1 MRHRII
7 AVVAVLL
14 FGGPPAHAAGQV
26 GRDQVERDQVMR
38 GVAALQ
44 GAAQAAID
52 QGEVPGL
59 SVAIVWKDEV
69 GYMGGFGVR
78 VAGRPEKVDADTVF
92 QLASCSKPISS
103 TVVAALVSD
112 GVLSWDSHIADLD
125 PAFQLADAYPPRS

>member
-1 MRHRII
+1 MRRRII
-7 AVVAVLL
+7 AAVAVLF
-14 FGGPPAHAAGQV
+14 FGAPLAHAAGQV
-26 GRDQVERDQVMR
+26 DQVERDQVLR

-44 GAAQAAID
+44 RAAQAAVD

-69 GYMGGFGVR
+69 VYMGGFGVR

-125 PAFQLADAYPPRS
+125 PARW